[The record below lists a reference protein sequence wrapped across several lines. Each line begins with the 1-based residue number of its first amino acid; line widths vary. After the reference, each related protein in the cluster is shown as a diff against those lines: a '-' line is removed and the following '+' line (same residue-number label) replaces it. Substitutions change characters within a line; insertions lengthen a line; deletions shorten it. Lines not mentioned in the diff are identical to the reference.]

1 MQQLTAAPTGLLLPQ
16 LLPPAHLAA
25 LNAPAS
31 TAAVVVK
38 KKLLTEAEWLENE
51 KILAKLNVAELDTYV
66 KSK

>member
-1 MQQLTAAPTGLLLPQ
+1 
-16 LLPPAHLAA
+16 LAA
-25 LNAPAS
+25 LSAPQS

-66 KSK
+66 KSR